1 MVFLPIVYFWLCL
14 QVNYMQDGIFSHIC
28 TKKNATVKWIF
39 AEDSVIFYKFSLYFK
54 VLFLHFIPS
63 NFAL

>member
-1 MVFLPIVYFWLCL
+1 MFTSKLYARRIFLAYLH
-14 QVNYMQDGIFSHIC
+14 Q
-28 TKKNATVKWIF
+28 KNATVKWIF
-39 AEDSVIFYKFSLYFK
+39 AENSVIFYKFSLYFK

>member
-1 MVFLPIVYFWLCL
+1 MFTNKLYARRNFLAYL
-14 QVNYMQDGIFSHIC
+14 

-39 AEDSVIFYKFSLYFK
+39 AENSVIFYKFSLYFK

>member
-1 MVFLPIVYFWLCL
+1 
-14 QVNYMQDGIFSHIC
+14 MQDGFFSNIC

-39 AEDSVIFYKFSLYFK
+39 AENSVIFYKFSLYFK
-54 VLFLHFIPS
+54 VLFLHFIPL

>member
-1 MVFLPIVYFWLCL
+1 
-14 QVNYMQDGIFSHIC
+14 MQDGIFSHIC
-28 TKKNATVKWIF
+28 TKKNTTDKWIF
-39 AEDSVIFYKFSLYFK
+39 AENSVIFYKFSLYFK